1 VPPRLVSAQR
11 KVTRYSGLVKRSRVA
26 FRPPGLE
33 LATRATV
40 LETLRTLA
48 QEQTRLATQASSSQ
62 SPQRGSAA
70 SRPAHP
76 SHPIAL
82 DGSGAGSA
90 VPAAHSTGM
99 PADELLQQCR
109 RALEAETERRLKVEQ
124 ELHEALVAQERTA
137 EELRAARDELA
148 HAHRVKS
155 EFVAVMSHEL
165 RTPLNAIIGYRDL
178 LSMEV
183 GGPLTDDQQVFLER
197 IRRAATQLLSLIDQ
211 VLNVARIEA
220 DAMVLEREEVDIA
233 ATARDIGAM
242 MLPIASAR
250 GLELNVDAPASARC
264 ECDPVKLRQ
273 ILLNLVSNAVKFT
286 PRGRVRIDVR
296 EDPQTITVEVRD
308 TGVGIAG
315 PDLSRIFDRFVQ
327 LDQPLT
333 RRYDGTG
340 LGLSVCRDL
349 ARLMGADLSVQ
360 SIEGVGSTFS
370 LQLARQAPLPS
381 LRTPGSTGSAPR
393 SPE

>member
-1 VPPRLVSAQR
+1 
-11 KVTRYSGLVKRSRVA
+11 
-26 FRPPGLE
+26 
-33 LATRATV
+33 
-40 LETLRTLA
+40 
-48 QEQTRLATQASSSQ
+48 
-62 SPQRGSAA
+62 
-70 SRPAHP
+70 
-76 SHPIAL
+76 
-82 DGSGAGSA
+82 
-90 VPAAHSTGM
+90 
-99 PADELLQQCR
+99 
-109 RALEAETERRLKVEQ
+109 
-124 ELHEALVAQERTA
+124 
-137 EELRAARDELA
+137 
-148 HAHRVKS
+148 
-155 EFVAVMSHEL
+155 
-165 RTPLNAIIGYRDL
+165 
-178 LSMEV
+178 
-183 GGPLTDDQQVFLER
+183 
-197 IRRAATQLLSLIDQ
+197 
-211 VLNVARIEA
+211 
-220 DAMVLEREEVDIA
+220 MVLEREEVDIA

-296 EDPQTITVEVRD
+296 EDPQTITVDVRD